1 MVKSKSADVIVV
13 GAGVIGCAVAYH
25 LAREGVSVL
34 LLERGRVGRE
44 ASWASAGILP
54 HGHPA
59 STHPYER
66 LATLSRNL
74 FEALVEELV
83 ELSGVDPEYRSTG
96 GIHVF
101 LDEEGIQS
109 ARKSARNYYRGAVLT
124 GIEVEFLEPS
134 DLFELEPALNRET
147 RAAIRFPGD
156 GSIRTPRL
164 VRALSLAAQRLGTR
178 IVEHSPVV
186 DMEVRSGRVT
196 AILTPE
202 DRIQGGSIV
211 LATGAWSGLVGNR
224 VGVNLPVYSSK
235 GEIVLLESLPGKLG
249 QVVNNNGHYLV
260 PRSDGKLLVGATEEA
275 VGFDKTST
283 VHGVLE
289 LLDWASH
296 VAPGLSDATFV
307 TSWAGLRPAVRRGG
321 PFLGRLPEFENLYV
335 ATAHNRNGILLAPA
349 SGLLM
354 SLLLTY
360 RPTSLSLEPFAVPQ
374 SEA

>member
-1 MVKSKSADVIVV
+1 MVKTKSADVVVV

-25 LAREGVSVL
+25 LAKVGVSVL
-34 LLERGRVGRE
+34 VLERGRVGRE
-44 ASWASAGILP
+44 ASWASAGILT
-54 HGHPA
+54 HARPA

-66 LATLSRNL
+66 LATLSRSL
-74 FEALVEELV
+74 FEPLVQELI
-83 ELSGVDPEYRSTG
+83 ELSGVDPEYRPSG
-96 GIHVF
+96 GVHVF
-101 LDEEGIQS
+101 LDDEGVE
-109 ARKSARNYYRGAVLT
+109 RARNYYRGSVLT
-124 GIEVEFLEPS
+124 GLDVEFLEPA
-134 DLFELEPALNRET
+134 DLFELEPALNREA

-156 GSIRTPRL
+156 SSIRPPRL

-178 IVEHSPVV
+178 ILEHSPVV
-186 DMEVRSGRVT
+186 QMQVRSERVT
-196 AILTPE
+196 GILTPE
-202 DRIQGGSIV
+202 ERIQGGSFV
-211 LATGAWSGLVGNR
+211 LATGAWSGLVGDR

-249 QVVNNNGHYLV
+249 QIVNNNGHYLV

-289 LLDWASH
+289 LLEWAYH

-321 PFLGRLPEFENLYV
+321 PYLGRLKDFENLYV
-335 ATAHNRNGILLAPA
+335 ATAHNSNGMLLSPA

-354 SLLLTY
+354 SQLLTN
-360 RPTSLSLEPFAVPQ
+360 RPTSLSLEPFAVP
-374 SEA
+374 ETG

>member
-1 MVKSKSADVIVV
+1 MVNTKSADVVVV

-25 LAREGVSVL
+25 LAKAGVSVL
-34 LLERGRVGRE
+34 VLERGRVGRE
-44 ASWASAGILP
+44 ASWASAGILT
-54 HGHPA
+54 HARPA

-66 LATLSRNL
+66 LATLSRSL
-74 FEALVEELV
+74 FEPLVQELI
-83 ELSGVDPEYRSTG
+83 ELSGVDPEYRPSG
-96 GIHVF
+96 GVHVF
-101 LDEEGIQS
+101 LDDEGVE
-109 ARKSARNYYRGAVLT
+109 RARNYYRGSILT
-124 GIEVEFLEPS
+124 GLEVEFLEPA
-134 DLFELEPALNRET
+134 DLFELEPALNREA

-156 GSIRTPRL
+156 SSIRPPRL

-178 IVEHSPVV
+178 ILEHSPVV
-186 DMEVRSGRVT
+186 QMQVRSGRVT
-196 AILTPE
+196 GILTPE
-202 DRIQGGSIV
+202 ERVQGGSFV
-211 LATGAWSGLVGNR
+211 LATGAWSGLVGDR

-249 QVVNNNGHYLV
+249 QIVNNNGHYLV

-289 LLDWASH
+289 LLEWAYH

-321 PFLGRLPEFENLYV
+321 PYLGRLKDFENLYV
-335 ATAHNRNGILLAPA
+335 ATAHNSNGMLLSPA

-354 SLLLTY
+354 SQLLTN
-360 RPTSLSLEPFAVPQ
+360 RPTSLSLEPFAVP
-374 SEA
+374 ETG

>member
-1 MVKSKSADVIVV
+1 MVKTKSADVIIV
-13 GAGVIGCAVAYH
+13 GAGVIGCTVAYH
-25 LAREGVSVL
+25 LAREGVAVL

-44 ASWASAGILP
+44 ASWASAGILN
-54 HGHPA
+54 HGRPA

-66 LATLSRNL
+66 LATLSRSM
-74 FEALVEELV
+74 FEPLVEELI
-83 ELSGVDPEYRSTG
+83 ELTGVDPEYRSTG

-101 LDEEGIQS
+101 LDEEGVE
-109 ARKSARNYYRGAVLT
+109 KARNYYRGSILAGL
-124 GIEVEFLEPS
+124 EVEYLEPA
-134 DLFELEPALNRET
+134 DLFELEPAVNRDA

-156 GSIRTPRL
+156 GSIRPPRL

-178 IVEHSPVV
+178 ILEHSPIV
-186 DMEVRSGRVT
+186 DLEIRSGRVV

-202 DRIQGGSIV
+202 DRIQGESFV

-289 LLDWASH
+289 LLDWAFH

-307 TSWAGLRPAVRRGG
+307 TSWAGLRPAARRGG
-321 PFLGRLPEFENLYV
+321 PFLGRLRDFENLYV
-335 ATAHNRNGILLAPA
+335 ATAHNRSGILLAPV

-354 SLLLTY
+354 SQLLTN
-360 RPTSLSLEPFAVPQ
+360 RPTSLPLEPFAVPE

>member
-1 MVKSKSADVIVV
+1 MVKMKSADVIVV
-13 GAGVIGCAVAYH
+13 GAGVIGCAIAYH
-25 LAREGVSVL
+25 LAKEGVSVL
-34 LLERGRVGRE
+34 VVERGRVGQE
-44 ASWASAGILP
+44 ASWASAGILN
-54 HGHPA
+54 HGRPA
-59 STHPYER
+59 STHSYER

-74 FEALVEELV
+74 FEPLIEELV
-83 ELSGVDPEYRSTG
+83 ELSGVDPEYRPSG

-101 LDEEGIQS
+101 LDEEGVG
-109 ARKSARNYYRGAVLT
+109 KARNYYRGSVMT
-124 GIEVEFLEPS
+124 GLEVEYLEPS
-134 DLFELEPALNRET
+134 DLFDMEPAVSREV

-156 GSIRTPRL
+156 ASIRPPRL

-186 DMEVRSGRVT
+186 DVEIRSGRV
-196 AILTPE
+196 AALLTPE
-202 DRIQGGSIV
+202 DRIQGESFV
-211 LATGAWSGLVGNR
+211 LATGAWSGLLGDR

-249 QVVNNNGHYLV
+249 QIVNNNGHYLV

-289 LLDWASH
+289 LLEWAFH

-307 TSWAGLRPAVRRGG
+307 TSWAGLRPAARRGG
-321 PFLGRLPEFENLYV
+321 PYLGRLEDFENLYV
-335 ATAHNRNGILLAPA
+335 ATAHNSNGMLLSPA

-354 SLLLTY
+354 SQLLTN
-360 RPTSLSLEPFAVPQ
+360 RPTSLSLEPFAVPF
-374 SEA
+374 ETG